1 MRRHNKPS
9 ECWPAAAVTLKLGVQ
24 ATPQELRDCV
34 KQRAAAYKYPHHV
47 WLVDALPKG
56 PTGKIVKREIAPR
69 RTSHEDRHQR
79 PGRGYHPCLI

>member
-1 MRRHNKPS
+1 VLAGRRS
-9 ECWPAAAVTLKLGVQ
+9 DIEAGLQ

-56 PTGKIVKREIAPR
+56 PTGKIVKREIAPGEPVMKTA
-69 RTSHEDRHQR
+69 TSDQGEVTIRA
-79 PGRGYHPCLI
+79 

>member
-1 MRRHNKPS
+1 MLAGRRS
-9 ECWPAAAVTLKLGVQ
+9 DIEAGLQ

-56 PTGKIVKREIAPR
+56 PTGKIVKREIAPGEPVMKTA
-69 RTSHEDRHQR
+69 TSDQGEVAIRA
-79 PGRGYHPCLI
+79 